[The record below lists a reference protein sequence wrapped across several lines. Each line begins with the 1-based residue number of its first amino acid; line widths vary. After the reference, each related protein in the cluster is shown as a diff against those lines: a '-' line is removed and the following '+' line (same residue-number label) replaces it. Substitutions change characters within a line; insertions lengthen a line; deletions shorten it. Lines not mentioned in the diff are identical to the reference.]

1 MKTFICLILCLLV
14 FAGCN
19 VNPFKKGTTEKQ
31 SEAERLNSEY
41 AKYKNGEMKLEKFS
55 EVK

>member
-1 MKTFICLILCLLV
+1 MKTFICLILCLLI
-14 FAGCN
+14 FAGCSF
-19 VNPFKKGTTEKQ
+19 NPRKKTTTNKQ
-31 SEAERLNSEY
+31 SEAERLKSEY